1 MSSTKQTKSV
11 KLTEQAHENLM
22 EAKLT
27 LYGPSSMHEA
37 SFSDVILALTEQQ
50 LSGSIDNE

>member
-1 MSSTKQTKSV
+1 MSSSKQTKSV

-22 EAKLT
+22 EAKLA
-27 LYGPSSMHEA
+27 LYGPSLMHEV

-50 LSGSIDNE
+50 LSGNTDDE